1 MKYPS
6 GQVAPQVL
14 VTGLNIG
21 LSEGTRQLVQV
32 EAVPAQVQQVEAHG
46 DTVAIIVVEIP
57 LDCCTIR

>member
-14 VTGLNIG
+14 VTGLKIG

-32 EAVPAQVQQVEAHG
+32 EAVPAQVPQVEAHG
-46 DTVAIIVVEIP
+46 ETVANIVVVIP
-57 LDCCTIR
+57 VDC